1 MKEIVNM
8 QIQNK
13 VKARNRLFLKV
24 YFNYAIMLT
33 VFAVL
38 IGIIFM
44 KLYET
49 NTMNGYKA
57 KLEKQA
63 KSISRRLQQ
72 AIMNDEDDKE
82 KAKTYQEYLIIL
94 EELDYEETDI
104 YTISNPNAN
113 IPMNKS
119 LENVVLYDDVNLPK
133 DATEVIEGVFSGQTM
148 RRDGYYEQFGGV
160 SAIVGEPIRI
170 NGEVVGAVMLV
181 SQVEGQHRIIRD
193 SMSLIILSILVAMF
207 ISFIIAILFARGI
220 SAPISKMRTT
230 ALELASGKY
239 HIKTEIRRK
248 DEIGDLAR
256 SIDILAGELLENE
269 KERQNRDQM
278 RIDFFANVSHEL
290 RTPITVIRAYTE
302 TLVDGVVTDPQK
314 VTQYYDRMLNECKG
328 MERLVGDLLLL
339 SKMQNPDFIIEKE
352 PVNVVQVFDDLI
364 RSVSAISSEKNIT
377 VEINRDQPVYMMMGD
392 YDRLRQMF
400 LIILDNAIKFTPED
414 SSIYINLSKQ
424 DKLRVSIRDEGI
436 GIPKDDIESIFGKFY
451 KSNLKQN
458 EKGSGLGLAI
468 ASQIAI
474 KHGGIIEVYSEVG
487 VGTEF
492 VFHFQ
497 CLENYVEELD
507 I

>member
-1 MKEIVNM
+1 MKERDNM
-8 QIQNK
+8 QKQNK
-13 VKARNRLFLKV
+13 VKAKNRLFLKV

-33 VFAVL
+33 FFAVL
-38 IGIIFM
+38 IGTIFM

-49 NTMNGYKA
+49 NIMNDYKD
-57 KLEKQA
+57 KMEKQA

-72 AIMNDEDDKE
+72 AIMNDEE
-82 KAKTYQEYLIIL
+82 ESYLEYLVIL
-94 EELDYEETDI
+94 GELDDEEPDVW
-104 YTISNPNAN
+104 TISNPNAA

-119 LENVVLYDDVNLPK
+119 LENVVLDDVKLPK
-133 DATEVIEGVFSGQTM
+133 DAAEVIEGAFSGQSM
-148 RRDGYYEQFGGV
+148 RRNGYYEQFGGV
-160 SAIVGEPIRI
+160 SAIVGEPIQV

-181 SQVEGQHRIIRD
+181 SQVEGQNRIIRD

-207 ISFIIAILFARGI
+207 ISFIIAIVFAKGL
-220 SAPISKMRTT
+220 STPISKMRTT
-230 ALELASGKY
+230 ALELANGKY
-239 HIKTEIRRK
+239 HIKTEINRK

-256 SIDILAGELLENE
+256 SIDILADELLENE

-314 VTQYYDRMLNECKG
+314 VSQYYDRMLNECKG

-352 PVNVVQVFDDLI
+352 PVNVVQIFDDLI
-364 RSVSAISSEKNIT
+364 RSVAAISSEKNIT

-400 LIILDNAIKFTPED
+400 LIILDNAIKFTPEN
-414 SSIYINLSKQ
+414 SYIHINLSKQ

-436 GIPKDDIESIFGKFY
+436 GIPKDDLKSIFAKFY

-458 EKGSGLGLAI
+458 ENGSGLGLAI
-468 ASQIAI
+468 AKQIAI
-474 KHGGIIEVYSEVG
+474 KHGGTIEVYSEVG

-492 VFHFQ
+492 VFYFQ
-497 CLENYVEELD
+497 CLEDYMEKLA

>member
-1 MKEIVNM
+1 MKDRVNM
-8 QIQNK
+8 QKQNK
-13 VKARNRLFLKV
+13 VKAQNRLFIKV
-24 YFNYAIMLT
+24 YLNYAIMLT

-49 NTMNGYKA
+49 NTMNDYKD
-57 KLEKQA
+57 KMEIQA

-72 AIMNDEDDKE
+72 AIMNDEE
-82 KAKTYQEYLIIL
+82 ESYLEYLVIL
-94 EELDYEETDI
+94 GELDDEEPDVW
-104 YTISNPNAN
+104 TISNPNAT

-119 LENVVLYDDVNLPK
+119 LENVVLDDVKLPK
-133 DATEVIEGVFSGQTM
+133 DATEVIEGAFSGQPM
-148 RRDGYYEQFGGV
+148 RRNGYYEQFGGV
-160 SAIVGEPIRI
+160 SAIVGEPIQV
-170 NGEVVGAVMLV
+170 NGEVVGVVMLV
-181 SQVEGQHRIIRD
+181 SQVEGQNRIIRD

-207 ISFIIAILFARGI
+207 ISFIIAALFANGI

-230 ALELASGKY
+230 ALELANGKY
-239 HIKTEIRRK
+239 HIKTDINRK

-256 SIDILAGELLENE
+256 SIDILADELLENE

-314 VTQYYDRMLNECKG
+314 VAQYYDRMLKECKG

-364 RSVSAISSEKNIT
+364 RSISAISSEKNIA
-377 VEINRDQPVYMMMGD
+377 VEINRDQPAYMMMGD

-400 LIILDNAIKFTPED
+400 LIILDNAIKFTPEN
-414 SSIYINLSKQ
+414 SYIHINLLKQ
-424 DKLRVSIRDEGI
+424 DKLKVSIRDEGI
-436 GIPKDDIESIFGKFY
+436 GIPKDDIKSIFAKFY

-468 ASQIAI
+468 ARQIAI
-474 KHGGIIEVYSEVG
+474 KHGGTIEVHSEVG

-497 CLENYVEELD
+497 CLEDYVEELA